1 MNLKIKCA
9 LIAIGFL
16 TFAFKAE
23 ARGGGRGGRGG
34 GSHGGSRGGHSSS
47 SHGSSSFSHGGGS
60 SSSGFHSLSSGRH
73 AINSNNYGSGSNSYR
88 PYGHE
93 SSSGYGS
100 SFGHT
105 GSYGSRSHDDSSLSS
120 YGNRWKPFEPSYLNS
135 YGMCH
140 NYGNRDFSRNSDHDG
155 LLTSYRAGSVNK
167 PDLSDE
173 LSNLFTY
180 RRLLHNTHSSGDS
193 HRNSYPWDT
202 TTTESSIPTNNFNYP
217 LYGNM
222 NLDEILNSITNIN
235 GVASSI
241 LEELPKIQEDTEPE
255 TRIEIETTTTTTTEH
270 AIVNQRD
277 PLELLNSLNPSYR
290 PDESIDEFL
299 ERMQKI
305 NFREM
310 LTNVAESTRNAMQWL
325 ETATPDTKPET
336 TTTTTT
342 ERAIVN
348 QRDPLEFL
356 NSLNPSYRPDESMDE
371 FLERISTINFGE
383 MLTKVADS
391 TRNAMQSI
399 ETTTAEV
406 EKANSKVEATTALV
420 GTTTTEDVSANT
432 PELPVTTIP
441 TSDISSEISFAD
453 SITKDEK
460 STLALD
466 LPPVVTESSL
476 QDANLEISTPY
487 GVICYPIVY
496 NKINEF
502 GVNVTIESVGCYPAP
517 APIVLENV
525 QQE

>member
-1 MNLKIKCA
+1 M
-9 LIAIGFL
+9 
-16 TFAFKAE
+16 
-23 ARGGGRGGRGG
+23 
-34 GSHGGSRGGHSSS
+34 S
-47 SHGSSSFSHGGGS
+47 
-60 SSSGFHSLSSGRH
+60 
-73 AINSNNYGSGSNSYR
+73 
-88 PYGHE
+88 
-93 SSSGYGS
+93 
-100 SFGHT
+100 
-105 GSYGSRSHDDSSLSS
+105 
-120 YGNRWKPFEPSYLNS
+120 
-135 YGMCH
+135 H

-155 LLTSYRAGSVNK
+155 LLTSYRTGSVNK

-173 LSNLFTY
+173 LSNLLTY

-202 TTTESSIPTNNFNYP
+202 TTTESSIPTNNLNYP
-217 LYGNM
+217 LYGNK

-235 GVASSI
+235 GVASSM

-270 AIVNQRD
+270 
-277 PLELLNSLNPSYR
+277 
-290 PDESIDEFL
+290 
-299 ERMQKI
+299 
-305 NFREM
+305 
-310 LTNVAESTRNAMQWL
+310 
-325 ETATPDTKPET
+325 
-336 TTTTTT
+336 
-342 ERAIVN
+342 AIVN

-406 EKANSKVEATTALV
+406 EKANSKVEATTAQV